1 MRNDTSLLEANVFL
15 FVILV
20 VIILMFITGLTI
32 SYDKQLQDL
41 TTRIENLELQI
52 EVNSVTVEEVREK
65 LVDDPRL

>member
-1 MRNDTSLLEANVFL
+1 MERKQFL
-15 FVILV
+15 DD
-20 VIILMFITGLTI
+20 
-32 SYDKQLQDL
+32 DKQLQDL